1 MTVRVTLTAGDFS
14 SFTLFD
20 TFRRKKMWRSPAI
33 FAAIMSVSAVICFIM
48 NHVDGAVMLGSVL
61 LLVGLGMP
69 LSYFISFFLSLRK
82 QIRQFGLNKGVYE
95 AYTLMLTEKSTGIH
109 IENGREQVDYA
120 WKDVHH
126 VYRAKHATY
135 LYITPSRAFILPHWC
150 IEDVADAKEGREQLW
165 NLIEKKIKADKRTIL

>member
-1 MTVRVTLTAGDFS
+1 MTITVTLTKEDFCR
-14 SFTLFD
+14 FTMFD

-33 FAAIMSVSAVICFIM
+33 FAMIMSISASICFIM
-48 NHVDGAVMLGSVL
+48 NHVDGAIMLGCVL

-69 LSYFISFFLSLRK
+69 ISYFFFFFSSLRK
-82 QIRQFGLNKGVYE
+82 QVRSLGLHKGVYD
-95 AYTLMLTEKSTGIH
+95 AYTLKLTEKSSGIH

-126 VYRAKHATY
+126 VYRSKHATY
-135 LYITPSRAFILPHWC
+135 LYITANRAFILPHWC

-165 NLIEKKIKADKRTIL
+165 ELIRKKVKADKCTVL